1 MLKDKMQIINI
12 NPSLIVIVLRAPQR
26 FSVVTLHKTTLRTL
40 PTVPFLWEDPPQ
52 IQLLLLLF
60 SAESG
65 ERSAVGES
73 GGRR

>member
-1 MLKDKMQIINI
+1 
-12 NPSLIVIVLRAPQR
+12 
-26 FSVVTLHKTTLRTL
+26 
-40 PTVPFLWEDPPQ
+40 VPLLWEDPPQ